1 MKVGFI
7 GLGAMGRGIAANLQ
21 RAGFDLVV
29 HDVSKAAAES
39 LLHYG
44 AVWKSTPAELATE
57 CTLIFTSLPTPA
69 DVEQVGL
76 RADGLASGASPGT
89 AWFDLSTN
97 GLSTVRELRRLLSE
111 RNVDFLDA
119 PVSGGP
125 AGAASGKLAIWVG
138 GTRSVFE
145 QYKPVL
151 DAIADEPRYI
161 GEIGSGTIAK
171 LVNNMA
177 STAINTVMAEVLT
190 MGVRAGLDLLPL
202 WAAIRSSVAGRK
214 RTYDNIARRM
224 LQGRFDP
231 PNFALR
237 LLQKDISLAL
247 QVGREHGVPMKLCSL
262 VAEDIAEAMDRNWGG
277 RDSQSFLLL
286 QQERAGVPPFK
297 LTDAEVA
304 SVLGPGS

>member
-1 MKVGFI
+1 MNVGFI

-21 RAGFDLVV
+21 KAGFALVL

-39 LLHYG
+39 LLHDG
-44 AVWKSTPAELATE
+44 AVWKATPAEVARE
-57 CTLIFTSLPTPA
+57 CPLIFTSLPTPG

-76 RADGLASGASPGT
+76 GAEGLASKSSPGT

-97 GLSTVRELRRLLSE
+97 GLSTVRDLHRLLSE
-111 RNVDFLDA
+111 RQIEFLDA

-125 AGAASGKLAIWVG
+125 SGAASGKLAIWVG
-138 GTRSVFE
+138 GKRSVYDR
-145 QYKPVL
+145 YKPVL

-202 WAAIRSSVAGRK
+202 WAAIRTSVPGRK

-247 QVGREHGVPMKLCSL
+247 QVGREHGVPMRLCSL
-262 VAEDIAEAMDRNWGG
+262 VAQDIAEAMDRNWGG

-286 QQERAGVPPFK
+286 QQERAGVPPFA
-297 LTDAEVA
+297 LTDAEVTG
-304 SVLGPGS
+304 VLGPGG

>member
-21 RAGFDLVV
+21 RAGFALVV

-39 LLHYG
+39 LLHDG
-44 AVWKSTPAELATE
+44 AVWKATPSELATE

-76 RADGLASGASPGT
+76 RADGVASGASPGT
-89 AWFDLSTN
+89 AWFDLSTS

-111 RNVDFLDA
+111 RNIDFLDA

-138 GTRSVFE
+138 GRRSVFE